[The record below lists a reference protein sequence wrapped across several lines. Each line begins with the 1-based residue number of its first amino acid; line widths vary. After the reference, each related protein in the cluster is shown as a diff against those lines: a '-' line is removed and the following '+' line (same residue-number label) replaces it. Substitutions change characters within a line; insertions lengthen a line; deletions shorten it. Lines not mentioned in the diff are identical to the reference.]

1 MNKNE
6 IIKYINDELKGYQG
20 YIQYSNRPI
29 DKKTDIF
36 IKDDPKVDLQDGFIY
51 EAYFCNGTQSI
62 SIKQINNSW
71 LVSKTDIS
79 NIDLDDKNNSDIKSY
94 ISDIQDF
101 NHKVKMAQIWDIE
114 EDKLCENMKVKKLS
128 KVVFVGFQGVEK

>member
-79 NIDLDDKNNSDIKSY
+79 NINLDDKNNSDIKSY
-94 ISDIQDF
+94 ISNIQDF
-101 NHKVKMAQIWDIE
+101 NYKVKMAQIWE
-114 EDKLCENMKVKKLS
+114 EKPDELCENMKVKKLS